1 MENPAK
7 LFLPIYLIIC
17 LSFGFSQEDSTAVD
31 SNISVKKAQESETV
45 NIIAT
50 VNPIEVT
57 PTAFRFSI
65 YPRNH
70 PAEPFMRKLFFP
82 GEPIQIILPV
92 NILNTD
98 TLGNIAKMEPLG
110 DAYDI
115 QYRMFNKEGSGEI
128 KLAQFDILV
137 PADIMKLNVVDKTSG
152 NPIPNCHIRVS
163 QDGETLSTAEADTSG
178 YTSVR
183 VPIKR
188 NKEEPVLLSIN
199 TDGQFPTWKG
209 SIVVPEGDS
218 ERIVKISPIKLDTG
232 ETIYEVIDELVPFR
246 EGPENGSTVLFL
258 LNEGDQ
264 LVISK
269 VAGDRLFGRTRIYLD
284 NQSKYQNVNGWILG
298 KHVYLKDN

>member
-1 MENPAK
+1 
-7 LFLPIYLIIC
+7 
-17 LSFGFSQEDSTAVD
+17 
-31 SNISVKKAQESETV
+31 
-45 NIIAT
+45 
-50 VNPIEVT
+50 
-57 PTAFRFSI
+57 
-65 YPRNH
+65 
-70 PAEPFMRKLFFP
+70 
-82 GEPIQIILPV
+82 
-92 NILNTD
+92 
-98 TLGNIAKMEPLG
+98 
-110 DAYDI
+110 
-115 QYRMFNKEGSGEI
+115 
-128 KLAQFDILV
+128 
-137 PADIMKLNVVDKTSG
+137 MKLNVVDKTSG

-163 QDGETLSTAEADTSG
+163 QYGETLSMAEADTSG

-209 SIVVPEGDS
+209 SIVVPEGES

>member
-1 MENPAK
+1 
-7 LFLPIYLIIC
+7 
-17 LSFGFSQEDSTAVD
+17 
-31 SNISVKKAQESETV
+31 
-45 NIIAT
+45 
-50 VNPIEVT
+50 
-57 PTAFRFSI
+57 
-65 YPRNH
+65 
-70 PAEPFMRKLFFP
+70 MRKLFFP

-163 QDGETLSTAEADTSG
+163 QYGETLSMAEADTSG

-209 SIVVPEGDS
+209 RIVVPEGDS

-269 VAGDRLFGRTRIYLD
+269 VAGDRLFGRARIYLD